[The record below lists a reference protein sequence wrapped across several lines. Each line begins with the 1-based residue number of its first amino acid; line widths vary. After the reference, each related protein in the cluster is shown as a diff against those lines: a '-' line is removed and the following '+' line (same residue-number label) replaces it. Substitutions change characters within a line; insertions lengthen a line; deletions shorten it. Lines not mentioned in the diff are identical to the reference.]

1 MGAIALLLVLS
12 RGWKPPTNL
21 FLYALDVLVLGIGGA
36 GGIAAGADA
45 GAGADVGA
53 GAGAGAV
60 ADADAGARKTPSFL
74 AMFNLFQNIFHFSY
88 KQVMVVCMY

>member
-12 RGWKPPTNL
+12 RGSKPPTNL
-21 FLYALDVLVLGIGGA
+21 CLHALDVLVLGIGGA
-36 GGIAAGADA
+36 GGIVVSAD
-45 GAGADVGA
+45 A

-60 ADADAGARKTPSFL
+60 ADAGAGARKTPSFF

-88 KQVMVVCMY
+88 KRVMVVCMHWVLA